1 VGEELTI
8 VGKKVRK
15 KEVQGGTGRYRSY
28 REVKN

>member
-15 KEVQGGTGRYRSY
+15 KEVQGGKGRYRRY
-28 REVKN
+28 REIE